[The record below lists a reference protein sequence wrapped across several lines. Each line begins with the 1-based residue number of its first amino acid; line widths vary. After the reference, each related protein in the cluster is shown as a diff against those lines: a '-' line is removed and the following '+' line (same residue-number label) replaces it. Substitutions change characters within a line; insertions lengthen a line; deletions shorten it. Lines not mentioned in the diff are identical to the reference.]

1 MAFAVRPEESLRK
14 GIRRIARREM
24 EEIRAHVTKTA
35 NGSRD
40 AAVHEARKCCK
51 KLRAL
56 LRLVRPAISART
68 YRDEN
73 TAFRDAARPLTAVR
87 DAKVLDGNS
96 GQARPALCQARARSA
111 LRPHP
116 QRADG
121 LSTRGAHARPRQ
133 GAGLRHG
140 EDCRAGRLSA
150 RGRLGV
156 ICRIIWRTFFSAIWR
171 VGDRERNL
179 LSFRMM
185 F

>member
-24 EEIRAHVTKTA
+24 EEIRAHVTKPA

-68 YRDEN
+68 YRGEN

-87 DAKVLDGNS
+87 DAKVLIETLDKL
-96 GQARPALCQARARSA
+96 GQHFAKRVRGQPFAPIRKELMAYQREVRMRVLDKEQAFATVKAAVRDALARV
-111 LRPHP
+111 
-116 QRADG
+116 D
-121 LSTRGAHARPRQ
+121 
-133 GAGLRHG
+133 
-140 EDCRAGRLSA
+140 DW
-150 RGRLGV
+150 V
-156 ICRIIWRTFFSAIWR
+156 
-171 VGDRERNL
+171 
-179 LSFRMM
+179 
-185 F
+185 